1 MTITIEMI
9 LTSFFADHPEAEAPF
24 SNGEKEIIGL
34 RLLPEDLS
42 TLDQDYLY
50 VTDQG
55 QLSLLS
61 DIDQD
66 VSIVCFANRNS
77 LGGSNTEKADSPSP
91 NNTTVLQSPFELAHG
106 FNDLQSHFSA
116 FADWE
121 RKLDF
126 AVFQD
131 APFQELINIAEEKIA
146 SAMLLYDP
154 ALKLLA
160 QSVFQ
165 PDVNSPFYPE
175 AIRSGYLNMET
186 VKFLEKQNY
195 FETLNDQGLA
205 FSKDDTDKTPA
216 YFRTVKI
223 SNQLAVY
230 CVLLFTDKLPRIYEK
245 QLFDVL
251 CDAVERILKKRH
263 TTFLRDRSVT
273 DYLLM
278 DLLEN
283 PDTSPEQIKERIY
296 YSELPFE
303 GNFVLTLIESDVS
316 KKSAEQFFLQQLRN
330 NMVNS
335 QIFSWHDAV
344 IILHQIPSAQL
355 PNYREYLTT
364 FLQSLLNSFS
374 HQKMQ
379 VYFSRPFFTISN
391 FPGAYKQAAN
401 MREFATPAAGS
412 KIPFFFFEDYVVQD
426 LIYQNPVR
434 DQVSY
439 YCEPC
444 LLDLIKKDTKKS
456 RQQVRILYEYLN
468 CDRNYTDVAKKMDMH
483 RNNVIYHIKN
493 LGEQYGLDFDD
504 PKTRLKL
511 LLSFELLNI
520 SF

>member
-24 SNGEKEIIGL
+24 SNGEKEIVGL
-34 RLLPEDLS
+34 RLLPDDLS
-42 TLDQDYLY
+42 TLDPDYLY
-50 VTDQG
+50 VTDQDR
-55 QLSLLS
+55 LSLLS
-61 DIDQD
+61 DIDRD
-66 VSIVCFANRNS
+66 VSIVCFANQRS
-77 LGGSNTEKADSPSP
+77 LSNCNTKKTDPVAQ
-91 NNTTVLQSPFELAHG
+91 NNTVVLHSPVELAHG

-116 FADWE
+116 FAAWE
-121 RKLDF
+121 QKLDF
-126 AVFQD
+126 SVFQD
-131 APFQELINIAEEKIA
+131 APFQELINIAEEKIS

-245 QLFDVL
+245 QLFDIL
-251 CDAVERILKKRH
+251 CDAVERILKKRQA
-263 TTFLRDRSVT
+263 TFLRDRSVT

-283 PDTSPEQIKERIY
+283 PDTSPEQIKERIF
-296 YSELPFE
+296 YSELPFD
-303 GNFVLTLIESDVS
+303 GNFILTLIESDIR

-335 QIFSWHDAV
+335 QIFPWHDSV
-344 IILHQIPSAQL
+344 IVLHQLPSSQL
-355 PNYREYLTT
+355 QNYREDLTT

-379 VYFSRPFFTISN
+379 VYFSRPFFSISKL
-391 FPGAYKQAAN
+391 PDAYKQAATI
-401 MREFATPAAGS
+401 REIAIPSADT

-426 LIYQNPVR
+426 LLFQNPVK
-434 DQVSY
+434 DKLSY

-444 LLDLIKKDTKKS
+444 LLDLVKKDTKKS
-456 RQQVRILYEYLN
+456 RQQLSILYEYLTR
-468 CDRNYTDVAKKMDMH
+468 DRNFTDVAKKLDMH

-493 LGEQYGLDFDD
+493 FEEQYHMDLDDA
-504 PKTRLKL
+504 KTRLRL
-511 LLSFELLNI
+511 LLSFELLNL
-520 SF
+520 SS